1 MKTRLTLAL
10 AAFALSFGIAQMAPA
25 AAAPPSKCEQFCWTV
40 RCLPSAPICGNYIN
54 ENGQLACGCHA

>member
-10 AAFALSFGIAQMAPA
+10 AAFALSFGISQMAPA

-40 RCLPSAPICGNYIN
+40 RCLPSAPICGNYIDA
-54 ENGQLACGCHA
+54 NGQLACGCHA